1 MGRLN
6 DEYKKFVE
14 DIDKNITNKE
24 DLLFIKQRLTTF
36 VDVVIEE
43 MESVLHFKEEK
54 MNELEQKQ
62 KELDS
67 KIYKMQQI
75 LDNIEKDIYTDEGF
89 DFEIV
94 CPYCN
99 YEFVIDMDEEKTEV
113 QCPECQNMIELDWS
127 GNPDDEENFECNG
140 SCSGCSGC
148 DDIGETEEPQ
158 KPSSKSEEDD
168 M

>member
-14 DIDKNITNKE
+14 DIDKNIKNKE

-54 MNELEQKQ
+54 MNDLEQKQ

-127 GNPDDEENFECNG
+127 GNPDDEENFKCNG

-148 DDIGETEEPQ
+148 DDVEETEEPQ

>member
-6 DEYKKFVE
+6 DEYRKFVE
-14 DIDKNITNKE
+14 DIDKNIKNKE

-54 MNELEQKQ
+54 MNDLEQKQ

-113 QCPECQNMIELDWS
+113 QCPECQNMIGQE
-127 GNPDDEENFECNG
+127 
-140 SCSGCSGC
+140 
-148 DDIGETEEPQ
+148 I
-158 KPSSKSEEDD
+158 
-168 M
+168 